1 MKRLIKKSEQF
12 NDLIFGGQFFVNK
25 PVYPNKES
33 VHPYSSVVYWSNGYI
48 KGDSLFDL
56 HPHQGFE
63 IMTFIFEGKVEHF
76 DTATQVWTPLHG
88 GDFQIIQSNSGIQHS
103 EKVLK
108 GTRSFQ
114 IWFDPHFYETVKLKP
129 SYKDYYG
136 KDLSTVIENGIETL
150 IYVGEGSGTKVTT
163 PNLTIKKLI
172 FKERT
177 KTTYPL
183 KKSMSYTFYAL
194 YGEGFINGEKLDTDD
209 AIRISDTDELEIDF
223 KGEVFFVETPTE
235 LDYEP
240 IWSYKQS

>member
-1 MKRLIKKSEQF
+1 MILKNTALKTKRHEKVDQKIRTVQRSDLRRTIFREQTG
-12 NDLIFGGQFFVNK
+12 LSKQRKCTSIFQCG
-25 PVYPNKES
+25 
-33 VHPYSSVVYWSNGYI
+33 
-48 KGDSLFDL
+48 
-56 HPHQGFE
+56 
-63 IMTFIFEGKVEHF
+63 IF
-76 DTATQVWTPLHG
+76 
-88 GDFQIIQSNSGIQHS
+88 